1 MLQAGCRHFSG
12 VNCCVAIVLQKSDK
26 ALVLLVVPPRF
37 ETRAHTTI
45 PMLKSSSSSLP
56 STPNPSKSITSTR
69 TPPSSSPKFKPR
81 RKEWDT
87 TVHDLTSLRLSPSE
101 THLRK
106 ESARKYSPRHISPR
120 THTASAPSAIRK
132 ADEVVDLDHEVAA
145 YTRGGVAISDAD
157 ADLGSV
163 SIEYVRPCRCTGSG
177 MRMADV
183 KDGSP
188 GSTQRDLELLGR
200 AYASLVDT
208 VAQHEEQIKS
218 MVLKLHDAISESAR
232 LRHELFE
239 RSAKDANDLSAEVEE
254 LGCAVRL
261 ADIKS
266 DQLYFYSRIVVPAD
280 SPLPTSTSY
289 SKPLRVVRPSSRS
302 WTHSAVEL
310 MQKIKADVKNP
321 KIAAKLDQVISTS
334 DDTSISEIT
343 NGHFTNI
350 PTSLNLPLA
359 YSSEESKIPQLVRT
373 GTPYLWSGSGTCK
386 VGCTNLQQL

>member
-1 MLQAGCRHFSG
+1 MELNVTSWLQTFFRGKLLRGH
-12 VNCCVAIVLQKSDK
+12 CVAEVGQSSCSPCCSATL
-26 ALVLLVVPPRF
+26 
-37 ETRAHTTI
+37 AHTTI

-157 ADLGSV
+157 ADLGS
-163 SIEYVRPCRCTGSG
+163 
-177 MRMADV
+177 
-183 KDGSP
+183 DGSP

-232 LRHELFE
+232 LRHEVCALKGRSALFE